1 MRSTA
6 GHRIKCGGVP
16 PFGDPGIT
24 VRLSTPP
31 GLSQIPTSFIG
42 SRCQGIHRAPL
53 ETSTQKKPQRA
64 HTHATCVHTPTRKL
78 DPPHQDT
85 TTPHKR
91 GQAVRRGRKKLLD
104 ARVHYTVLKQQPP
117 QPAPMRTNRTAPEG
131 GNQHPH
137 THRPHTGDSDG
148 KGRRACCPRTQQCA
162 KDPTPRINRPGT
174 SSNPP
179 HRMRGRTGATGRTR
193 GTGHESV
200 DVPPMS
206 TRRETNAPAAGRCF
220 PPTPARPMRAA
231 PGQGRCSLERR

>member
-78 DPPHQDT
+78 DPPRTRTTAPPRGAGRPARQEEIARCSRPLYSSQT
-85 TTPHKR
+85 TTPTTCTHAAGR
-91 GQAVRRGRKKLLD
+91 PHGTGRRE
-104 ARVHYTVLKQQPP
+104 
-117 QPAPMRTNRTAPEG
+117 PAPPANRGAQGVLP
-131 GNQHPH
+131 Q
-137 THRPHTGDSDG
+137 
-148 KGRRACCPRTQQCA
+148 
-162 KDPTPRINRPGT
+162 DPTVCQGPHPPE
-174 SSNPP
+174 NPARDLFQP
-179 HRMRGRTGATGRTR
+179 TAHRARGRTGATGRTR

-206 TRRETNAPAAGRCF
+206 TRRETNAPAAGRCSPRRRHGPCG
-220 PPTPARPMRAA
+220 PPPARGAA
-231 PGQGRCSLERR
+231 P

>member
-78 DPPHQDT
+78 APPRPHH
-85 TTPHKR
+85 PHKR
-91 GQAVRRGRKKLLD
+91 GPRRGGKKLLD

-117 QPAPMRTNRTAPEG
+117 QPAPMRPGGRTAREG
-131 GNQHPH
+131 GNQHP
-137 THRPHTGDSDG
+137 PQTG
-148 KGRRACCPRTQQCA
+148 GRRACCPRTQQCA
-162 KDPTPRINRPGT
+162 KDPTPRRTRPGT

-179 HRMRGRTGATGRTR
+179 HTGR
-193 GTGHESV
+193 GGV
-200 DVPPMS
+200 LGPQAVPGA
-206 TRRETNAPAAGRCF
+206 RATNPSMF
-220 PPTPARPMRAA
+220 HP
-231 PGQGRCSLERR
+231 